1 MTKPL
6 LSLTAVIARILPTP
20 VKQAIY
26 KIGPLARWIRGSLNK
41 AAPTGLTP
49 VKVAAGGLAG
59 FTLLLDMQTE
69 KDYWLGT
76 YEPEFEAA
84 LWDLVEPGM
93 VAYDVGANIGYVTL
107 LLARAVGERSHVFA
121 FEALP
126 SNVERLRTN
135 IGLNSMEARVTVV
148 ARAVGASS
156 ASVRFLVHESGG
168 MGKAEGSAGRAGQ
181 YESSITVPGISLDE
195 FVYGQ
200 VNPPPQV
207 IKMDIEGG
215 EVLALPGMRRLL
227 VEARPL
233 MLMELHGPES
243 AGAAWDALTAA
254 GYQICWMKPGYPL
267 VPSLEALD
275 WKAYLIAEPKPLT
288 PASLPLA
295 PSGGASRGEGVRESG

>member
-6 LSLTAVIARILPTP
+6 LSLSAVTARILPTP

-76 YEPEFEAA
+76 YEPELEAA
-84 LWDLVEPGM
+84 LRDLVEPGM
-93 VAYDVGANIGYVTL
+93 VAYDTGANIGYVTL
-107 LLARAVGERSHVFA
+107 LLACVVGETGHVFA

-126 SNVERLRTN
+126 SNVERLRAN
-135 IGLNSMEARVTVV
+135 IGYNVMEARVTVV
-148 ARAVGASS
+148 AGAVGTGS
-156 ASVRFLVHESGG
+156 APIRFLVHESGG

-181 YESSITVPGISLDE
+181 YASSITVPGISLDE

-200 VNPPPQV
+200 GNPPPQV

-215 EVLALPGMRRLL
+215 EVLALPGMRRVLA
-227 VEARPL
+227 EARPL

-243 AGAAWDALTAA
+243 SRVAWETLTAA
-254 GYQICWMKPGYPL
+254 GYQIYWMKPGYPP
-267 VPSLEALD
+267 VPSLEALE
-275 WKAYLIAEPKPLT
+275 WKAYLISKPKPLT
-288 PASLPLA
+288 PAPLPLA
-295 PSGGASRGEGVRESG
+295 PSGGASRGEGVRESA